1 VLRFIDV
8 GYGDT
13 VQPGYLREFI
23 QEEAPQQ
30 QKEKQGQGDKDNIS
44 RFRGLLNVSLL
55 STRGV

>member
-1 VLRFIDV
+1 MYV

-30 QKEKQGQGDKDNIS
+30 VKEKQGHARAIYPDFEDY
-44 RFRGLLNVSLL
+44 
-55 STRGV
+55 